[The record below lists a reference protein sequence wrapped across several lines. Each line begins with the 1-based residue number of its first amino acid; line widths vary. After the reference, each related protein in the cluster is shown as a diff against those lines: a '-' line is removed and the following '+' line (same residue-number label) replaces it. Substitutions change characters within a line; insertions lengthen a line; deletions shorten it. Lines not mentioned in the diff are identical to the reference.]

1 MLEPSFSAR
10 EGLRANKPLIFDDA
24 PYSIRYGF
32 LEVLQDIGFD
42 TPKEQRSI
50 ICKAWRVPPDPD
62 NWGDQNVDDEV
73 ARLLSQ
79 GLWYEFFDRI
89 ERLPKFLRPYEIAE
103 YQQKVNDLLADESIG
118 YHFHS
123 GKILRVGTEEFAEAV
138 EGARTALTDERFVE
152 PRRQFE
158 RGLEFRNSRPPDW
171 ANAIKE
177 TTISAE
183 AVLQVIYNRPG
194 VSLTTIVGE
203 NLPSDLPTNIKKL
216 FKSLYGQGSCSS
228 HSMGREVVLPERDSE
243 GPNQAPHV
251 QNSRYHIAAALHAFA
266 VAELDT

>member
-1 MLEPSFSAR
+1 M
-10 EGLRANKPLIFDDA
+10 
-24 PYSIRYGF
+24 
-32 LEVLQDIGFD
+32 
-42 TPKEQRSI
+42 
-50 ICKAWRVPPDPD
+50 
-62 NWGDQNVDDEV
+62 

-177 TTISAE
+177 ATISVE

-216 FKSLYGQGSCSS
+216 FKSLYGQGSGTTGARHAGLGGTQPSAA
-228 HSMGREVVLPERDSE
+228 RAEL
-243 GPNQAPHV
+243 AL
-251 QNSRYHIAAALHAFA
+251 HIAAALHAFA